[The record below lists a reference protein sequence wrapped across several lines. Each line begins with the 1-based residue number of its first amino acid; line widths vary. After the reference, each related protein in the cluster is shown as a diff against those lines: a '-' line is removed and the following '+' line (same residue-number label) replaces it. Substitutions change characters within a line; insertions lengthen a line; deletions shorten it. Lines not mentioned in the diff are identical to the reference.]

1 MEDSPASDATIHNQ
15 PDTMRTNAMMAASE
29 VKKAGLTGLSRN
41 QTLMKFFNRLHQFG
55 TPNGRDSYDAWIKQS
70 PREAGLSQ

>member
-29 VKKAGLTGLSRN
+29 VKKAGLTGL
-41 QTLMKFFNRLHQFG
+41 
-55 TPNGRDSYDAWIKQS
+55 
-70 PREAGLSQ
+70 